1 MAFEATRVDKMNIQ
15 STLQDVFQDVFDDQ
29 SIVITRDTTASD
41 VEGWDSFNYVRLI
54 VAVEEKFKITLSTAE
69 VADLRNV
76 GELIDLVG
84 RHVRT

>member
-1 MAFEATRVDKMNIQ
+1 VDKMNIQ